1 MSDEI
6 VTKFIRL
13 VTGEDIIANCMIN
26 EDIQCVDIDSPMK
39 VIINRFNAGGKSMLI
54 MMPWLPLEV
63 VADEYA
69 TLKFEDILTMV
80 DPKDTFVEY
89 YNDTVDK
96 YQQLI
101 ETNSDEKLFEE
112 AYEEEFGDGPDE
124 EHFNQ
129 DDIEIEKILAS
140 MKDTKKRLLH

>member
-1 MSDEI
+1 
-6 VTKFIRL
+6 
-13 VTGEDIIANCMIN
+13 
-26 EDIQCVDIDSPMK
+26 
-39 VIINRFNAGGKSMLI
+39 
-54 MMPWLPLEV
+54 
-63 VADEYA
+63 
-69 TLKFEDILTMV
+69 MV

-112 AYEEEFGDGPDE
+112 AYEEEFGEEPDE